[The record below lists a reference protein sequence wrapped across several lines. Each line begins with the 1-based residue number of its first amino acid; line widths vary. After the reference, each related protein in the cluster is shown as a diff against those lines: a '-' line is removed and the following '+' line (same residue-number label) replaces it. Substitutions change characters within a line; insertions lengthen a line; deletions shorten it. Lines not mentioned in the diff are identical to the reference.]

1 MASRDWR
8 PKGAEAISTKNKK
21 AKSCKKK
28 GVDSFPTV
36 MQNGTAMEELAC
48 FVLKSAGESVERK
61 HSSYL
66 CHLETLLEIHPI
78 ANRENNVNQSAL
90 MDDGYEV
97 CNEM

>member
-1 MASRDWR
+1 
-8 PKGAEAISTKNKK
+8 
-21 AKSCKKK
+21 
-28 GVDSFPTV
+28 
-36 MQNGTAMEELAC
+36 MEELAC

-78 ANRENNVNQSAL
+78 VNRENNVNQSAL

-97 CNEM
+97 CNET